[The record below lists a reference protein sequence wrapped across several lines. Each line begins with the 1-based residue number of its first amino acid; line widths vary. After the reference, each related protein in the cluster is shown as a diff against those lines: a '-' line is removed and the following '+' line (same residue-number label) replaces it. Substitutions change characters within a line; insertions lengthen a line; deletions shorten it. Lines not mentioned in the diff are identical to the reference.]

1 MLVHK
6 AACVRGAMAFFSPAC
21 RALRSGRTVSHL
33 SGLARCPKVVL
44 GQRSMA
50 SARKVA
56 LLQDQQI
63 PREQAAHTLEEKGF
77 AVEWS
82 LDQPSDA
89 WALVTVTTPVTE
101 DVLARH
107 PTCKL
112 VAVSFTGFN
121 HVDLDACKRRGI
133 AVVNVPAYS
142 TDSVAELAVGLAIA
156 VYREIPGGER
166 TLREGGWNHA
176 AGVELRNKVIG
187 VVGVGDI
194 GLRTAELFRAFGP
207 RELLGWSRTEK
218 PKFKSSPISGVHVS
232 LEELFDRADV
242 ISINVALNAHTQ
254 GFISRSLM
262 ERLRP
267 EAVLVN
273 VARGG
278 VMDQEALADLLSKR
292 RFRAGLDVF
301 AEEPIPAS
309 SSILRVPPDQ
319 VVLTPHVAYK
329 TQEALQRR
337 MAITAENLRKHADGE
352 PQNVVLEAS

>member
-1 MLVHK
+1 M
-6 AACVRGAMAFFSPAC
+6 G
-21 RALRSGRTVSHL
+21 
-33 SGLARCPKVVL
+33 
-44 GQRSMA
+44 
-50 SARKVA
+50 
-56 LLQDQQI
+56 
-63 PREQAAHTLEEKGF
+63 
-77 AVEWS
+77 
-82 LDQPSDA
+82 
-89 WALVTVTTPVTE
+89 
-101 DVLARH
+101 
-107 PTCKL
+107 
-112 VAVSFTGFN
+112 
-121 HVDLDACKRRGI
+121 
-133 AVVNVPAYS
+133 
-142 TDSVAELAVGLAIA
+142 VAELAVGLAIA

-194 GLRTAELFRAFGP
+194 GLRTAELF
-207 RELLGWSRTEK
+207 GWSRTEK